1 MPQARLLVPFLNLGH
16 VLVHLFM
23 LIFPTALLVLA
34 PAWHMSYGQLVGLA
48 LGGFIAYGAGSLPS
62 GWLGDHWDRRL
73 MMAIFF
79 LGTGLASLLTGLA
92 RSPFEIGAGLTILGF
107 FASIYHPV
115 GVALLVE
122 DASRLGRR
130 LGVNGLCGNL
140 GIASAALVTGALAEV
155 FGWRAAFILPA
166 VVSLAAGIAFLVL
179 VPQLPRARAGKHR
192 EGGGIPGR
200 ILMRVLAILVLA
212 TVCDSLVF
220 NAVTISMPKL
230 FAERLSF
237 ITGSTLGVGALV
249 SGVYAFAALAQLWV
263 GRLIDR
269 HALRSIFIPIA
280 ALQIPLLALA
290 GFARGHLVLP
300 ATAALMFMIFGL
312 LPVLDAVVARYA
324 DERWRARAFAVGYV
338 VSFGVSPA
346 AVPLIAVMHSTAG
359 GFASLFYLLAVVSL
373 GTFAA
378 ALAFPRAGAGE
389 KLLAEPASA

>member
-1 MPQARLLVPFLNLGH
+1 MPQARFLVPFLNLGH

-34 PAWHMSYGQLVGLA
+34 PTWHMSYGQLVGLA
-48 LGGFIAYGAGSLPS
+48 LGGFITYGAGALPA

-79 LGTGLASLLTGLA
+79 LGTGLASLATGFA
-92 RSPFEIGAGLTILGF
+92 RNPFEVGAGLTVIGF

-115 GVALLVE
+115 GIALLVE
-122 DASRLGRR
+122 DASRIGRR

-140 GIASAALVTGALAEV
+140 GIASAALVTGALAQV
-155 FGWRAAFILPA
+155 FGWRAAFILPGII
-166 VVSLAAGIAFLVL
+166 SLAAGIAFLAL
-179 VPQLPRARAGKHR
+179 VPHLPRARAEKQR
-192 EGGGIPGR
+192 RGGGVPGR
-200 ILMRVLAILVLA
+200 ILMRILAILVLA

-237 ITGSTLGVGALV
+237 ITSSTLGVGALV
-249 SGVYAFAALAQLWV
+249 CVVYAFAALAQLWV

-280 ALQIPLLALA
+280 ALQIPLLAFAGLA
-290 GFARGHLVLP
+290 REYLVLP

-312 LPVLDAVVARYA
+312 LPILDAVVARYA

-346 AVPLIAVMHSTAG
+346 AVPLIAVMHGSAG
-359 GFASLFYLLAVVSL
+359 GFANLFYLLALISL
-373 GTFAA
+373 GTLAA
-378 ALAFPRAGAGE
+378 ALAFPRTGAGE
-389 KLLAEPASA
+389 RLAAEPAGA